1 MRLRNSRAAS
11 REAVRVWTCCKH
23 NDGDLGKR
31 SAWKRR
37 NGLFA
42 PVSLFIRTHNETLSV
57 AAVCLQ
63 SRSFAR
69 WNHFSGS
76 VLIEAGNVI
85 ETHEHT
91 GDFKDP

>member
-1 MRLRNSRAAS
+1 MGALQ
-11 REAVRVWTCCKH
+11 AVRS
-23 NDGDLGKR
+23 NN
-31 SAWKRR
+31 A
-37 NGLFA
+37 FQ
-42 PVSLFIRTHNETLSV
+42 PPLSV

-85 ETHEHT
+85 ETHEHK
-91 GDFKDP
+91 GGFKEW